1 MIDTPP
7 DTIEEFLRL
16 PLATQ
21 SDDPR
26 VVVRRAHPDEFERVY
41 DCVDEAFG
49 RVRPRALF
57 DWMYR
62 GNPFGHARVWMVEEA
77 ATGAL
82 LKTGAFYP
90 WPIWCGQERLVGS
103 LSGDSATIPAWQRKG
118 LSRVR
123 RIVRRSHPW
132 SGTICTFAGPNENSN
147 AVTRKAGE
155 GDSMLGALTG
165 GIAVLRAGPLLARAG
180 APSLV
185 ATPVGALAGAVSRT
199 WQKVGLRRGS
209 RSTSRF
215 EQVDRFDTA
224 FDPVTARTMAFSGYW
239 SPHNADFLNWRYL
252 DHPVESYAAFA
263 LLEDDQPVAYSVL
276 RIDGEEATLAEFAVD
291 AAEDAV
297 SGDRAARLLGETLEV
312 AREAGCAYVNF
323 FSTPAWRHWRF
334 FRRAGLL
341 PYRTKNFLDAAY
353 KLDEAG
359 SQDAR
364 NWQLTPGDRDYH

>member
-1 MIDTPP
+1 
-7 DTIEEFLRL
+7 
-16 PLATQ
+16 
-21 SDDPR
+21 
-26 VVVRRAHPDEFERVY
+26 
-41 DCVDEAFG
+41 
-49 RVRPRALF
+49 
-57 DWMYR
+57 
-62 GNPFGHARVWMVEEA
+62 
-77 ATGAL
+77 
-82 LKTGAFYP
+82 
-90 WPIWCGQERLVGS
+90 
-103 LSGDSATIPAWQRKG
+103 
-118 LSRVR
+118 
-123 RIVRRSHPW
+123 
-132 SGTICTFAGPNENSN
+132 
-147 AVTRKAGE
+147 
-155 GDSMLGALTG
+155 
-165 GIAVLRAGPLLARAG
+165 
-180 APSLV
+180 
-185 ATPVGALAGAVSRT
+185 
-199 WQKVGLRRGS
+199 
-209 RSTSRF
+209 
-215 EQVDRFDTA
+215 
-224 FDPVTARTMAFSGYW
+224 MAFSGYW

-341 PYRTKNFLDAAY
+341 PYRTRNFLDAAY